1 MRILAALMCVKWVP
15 VLASWR
21 IDEDDPES
29 LRVFETRA
37 PAPTRGIPERGIP
50 KDRVVS

>member
-15 VLASWR
+15 VLAC
-21 IDEDDPES
+21 IDEDD
-29 LRVFETRA
+29 LRVGETRA
-37 PAPTRGIPERGIP
+37 AAPARGIPERGIP